1 MEYQHGIKIWVTVLE
16 NHGKRLIQHGERRLH
31 YIYMQFSFNRTEID
45 GKCPNW
51 KIPMGHFVFT
61 HVDQDLSVLHSG
73 KIIERIAGE
82 VVLQYLGRENGTKTF
97 GKRRMWR
104 SIKVSFRL
112 TSILPKKQKE
122 ERRSELTIPFC
133 LILNQPSLFFFFLHP
148 ACPAR
153 VLTLLHQG
161 NWMRRPL
168 KL

>member
-1 MEYQHGIKIWVTVLE
+1 MPELKNSNGTFCVIFIHG
-16 NHGKRLIQHGERRLH
+16 
-31 YIYMQFSFNRTEID
+31 
-45 GKCPNW
+45 
-51 KIPMGHFVFT
+51 
-61 HVDQDLSVLHSG
+61 DQDLSVLHSG

-122 ERRSELTIPFC
+122 ERRTELTIPFC

-161 NWMRRPL
+161 N
-168 KL
+168 